1 MRFKFTFI
9 LVLFLVV
16 PIIGFSQ
23 YYEYGIGIGG
33 ANYKGD
39 LVFNG
44 VILKETHPMIEFNYK
59 KFNPDSRFRKK
70 AFMKYYTI
78 SGADSNY
85 AGGYSRDYLYREKRN
100 LSFFS
105 NCVDAGIG
113 VEFNMIEGKFRFLD
127 NNYYHRFYGG
137 FSTGIMYFEPQTTF
151 QGKQVKLRD
160 IQTESEKYLPVTIT
174 FPFSLGWETE
184 VSKHLSY
191 GIELS
196 YQFTLSDRLDDVS
209 GYYADMNDL
218 KRRGGADA
226 IFLSYRNLESL
237 YPNISG
243 NFISQNNKPKA
254 LRGDPND
261 RDGVLMLKLYVQ
273 FGGWD
278 PLKRY

>member
-1 MRFKFTFI
+1 MRLKFI
-9 LVLFLVV
+9 LLQSLIFLV
-16 PIIGFSQ
+16 PFFGFSQ
-23 YYEYGIGIGG
+23 YHEYGFGYGG

-44 VILKETHPMIEFNYK
+44 VLIKETHSLFEVNYK

-70 AFMKYYTI
+70 AYLRAYTI

-105 NCVDAGIG
+105 NCIDAGVG
-113 VEFNMIEGKFRFLD
+113 FEFNIIEGKFRFFE

-137 FSTGIMYFEPQTTF
+137 ISTGLMYFDPQTNF
-151 QGKQVKLRD
+151 QGKRVKLRE
-160 IQTESEKYLPVTIT
+160 IQTESEKYLPVTIA

-184 VSKHLSY
+184 VSRHISY

-196 YQFTLSDRLDDVS
+196 YQFTLTDRLDDVS

-218 KRRGGADA
+218 KRRGGLDA
-226 IFLSYRNLESL
+226 IFLSYRNLENL

-243 NFISQNNKPKA
+243 NFIAQNNKPKA
-254 LRGDPND
+254 LRGDPKD